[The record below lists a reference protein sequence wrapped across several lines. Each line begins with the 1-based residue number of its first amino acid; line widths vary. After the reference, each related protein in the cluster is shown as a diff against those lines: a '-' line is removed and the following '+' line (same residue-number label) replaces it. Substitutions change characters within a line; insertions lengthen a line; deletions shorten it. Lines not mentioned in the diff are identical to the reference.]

1 MSDSQA
7 RGKALIKINWTL
19 IVVNDRA
26 LKKAFMYYSLKVMQ
40 RLDFG
45 MLNSVRKRISVSLLF
60 KVAEQKRS
68 AI

>member
-19 IVVNDRA
+19 IVVNDQA
-26 LKKAFMYYSLKVMQ
+26 LNAFMYYSLKVKE

-45 MLNSVRKRISVSLLF
+45 MLNLERKGLALAYLF

-68 AI
+68 AA

>member
-19 IVVNDRA
+19 IVVNDQA
-26 LKKAFMYYSLKVMQ
+26 LNAFMYYSLKVKE

-45 MLNSVRKRISVSLLF
+45 MLNFVRKGLAL
-60 KVAEQKRS
+60 A
-68 AI
+68 

>member
-19 IVVNDRA
+19 IVVNDQA
-26 LKKAFMYYSLKVMQ
+26 LNAFMYYSLKVKE

-68 AI
+68 AV

>member
-19 IVVNDRA
+19 IVVNDQA
-26 LKKAFMYYSLKVMQ
+26 LNAFMYYSLRVKE

-45 MLNSVRKRISVSLLF
+45 MLNSKGKGLALASYS
-60 KVAEQKRS
+60 K
-68 AI
+68 